1 MRAKESALANELTR
15 AAEPTRAL
23 VLAALGGL
31 ATALAM
37 PPLPFGFLAPVG
49 VALLCAALRYT
60 TRPFRAG
67 LLWGICYGTPA
78 IFWIGWVTVPG
89 TLALI
94 LISAA
99 EYGLMSVIYV
109 RARARFRG
117 VVADLALPF
126 VLVLL
131 EWFRA
136 WGEIGFNWL
145 NLAHTQLDYLW
156 LYQFVELTGD
166 SALSFWVAALGVLLY
181 RVRRQPKQM
190 VWALLWIVVPVAWG
204 AWRVKHLPPGGP
216 DINVAILQGDIDT
229 YQKWDESYIDSS
241 FLIYDSL
248 TRAAAPGMDLVIWP
262 ETAAPTYLAQH
273 ATHSKW
279 AAQLAA
285 RIGVPMLVG
294 TLSFQ
299 RGTDEDLIYNSA
311 YEVSPDGVWQGPY
324 SKRQLVPFGEMIPLS
339 TYFPALSKI
348 DLGQGNFKHGP
359 GPVVFDLAKVP
370 HSVLICYESAFSGLA
385 RDQVLRGARFLVIIT
400 NDSWYGRTSGP
411 AQHASMASL
420 RAAEFRMGVARAA
433 NGGISLWT
441 DRAGRRRN
449 RTELF
454 TRTIVTCSLPTGG
467 EPTLY
472 ARTGP
477 VFAWVAGLAGLVLS
491 GAALWPRK
499 K

>member
-1 MRAKESALANELTR
+1 MKPHESDVNAPAKAN
-15 AAEPTRAL
+15 EPTRAL
-23 VLAALGGL
+23 VLAAMGGL

-49 VALLCAALRYT
+49 IALLCAALRVT

-78 IFWIGWVTVPG
+78 LYWIGWVTVPG

-99 EYGLMSVIYV
+99 EYGLMSLIYV
-109 RARARFRG
+109 RARRRFPS
-117 VVADLALPF
+117 VVADVALPF

-156 LYQFVELTGD
+156 LYQFVEFTGD
-166 SALSFWVAALGVLLY
+166 SALSFWVAAMGVLLY
-181 RVRRQPKQM
+181 RVWKRPTRLA
-190 VWALLWIVVPVAWG
+190 WAFLWVAIPLAWG
-204 AWRVKHLPPGGP
+204 AWRVNHLPPGGP
-216 DINVAILQGDIDT
+216 DVKVAICQGNIDT
-229 YQKWDESYIDSS
+229 YQKWDEAYVDSS
-241 FLIYDSL
+241 FIIYDSL
-248 TRAAAPGMDLVIWP
+248 TRVAAPGSDLVVWP

-273 ATHSKW
+273 PTHSKW
-279 AAQLAA
+279 ASGLAA
-285 RIGVPMLVG
+285 REGVPLLVG
-294 TLSFQ
+294 TLSFK
-299 RGTDEDLIYNSA
+299 RAEPEDQIFNSA
-311 YEVSPDGVWQGPY
+311 YEINPDGRWEGPY

-339 TYFPALSKI
+339 TWFPALSKI

-359 GPVVFDLAKVP
+359 GPMVFHQAPVP
-370 HSVLICYESAFSGLA
+370 HSVLICYESAFSNLA

-411 AQHASMASL
+411 AQHAAMASL

-433 NGGISLWT
+433 NGGVSLWT
-441 DRAGRRRN
+441 DRAGRRMN
-449 RTELF
+449 STELF
-454 TRTIVTCSLPTGG
+454 TRTIIKCSLPTGG

-477 VFAWVAGLAGLVLS
+477 VFAWAAGMAGLFLS
-491 GAALWPRK
+491 VAALWPRK